1 MRDNRGVSAEKEQ
14 VRVRLLGPFSVTS
27 GGREAGPWPRP
38 TARRLCQLVLVS
50 PGRRISRDLACE
62 ELFPGLD
69 ARAATRSVSKA
80 LSMARAA
87 LAPLGPAAGVLLA
100 ADLTHIWASP
110 DAEVDAEAAERDLR
124 AALALEPGQE
134 RDQRLTA
141 ALAGDGDLLADE
153 PYADWALRPRER
165 LESLRQEARL
175 ALARDRARG
184 AGQARPEAVLAAW
197 EACFEHDPAS
207 EEAAGALVQA
217 HFAAGHRDLAV
228 RAYERCRAALGELG
242 VGISPWLEEV
252 YATAAFEAVPSRS
265 APSRSA
271 LSRSGDPG
279 RPAAPREELRTVSVL
294 SAEVV
299 PAGELDPESLRDA
312 VGRGLGAVIAE
323 TEALGGTVTSVSGHG
338 VQVVFGAPE
347 AHEDDPERAARA
359 AFRALSSEVLSAEA
373 ATLRIGLETGPAVLG
388 PIGGGG
394 RVEYGA
400 VGEVVSLAAA
410 LQALARPGSAL
421 VGPVTRAAVA
431 SLFTWGEPVTAGAA
445 AMTATYLGVPRPG
458 AAGSRSAGRRRRGPL
473 VGRQAELAALGT
485 ALREAVR
492 GRGSV
497 VLVTGDPGL
506 GKTRLVQEARRR
518 APAGTIWLEG
528 RCASYSSSTPY
539 GLYQQLLASWA
550 GVTPDQ
556 TERVVRPALERVL
569 ATVQG
574 HDVLPFLARMM
585 GLPAGAA
592 LGRISPGELQRA
604 TFAAWRTVVSRLVA
618 TGPVV
623 LVLEDL
629 HWADPTSL
637 RLTLDLAGLAAG
649 RRLLVLATSRTPL
662 EGPVLRVNLKPLPE
676 AAEEELARSFVGAD
690 ASRVVLDAVLASA
703 DGNPL
708 FLEERLASLLETRAL
723 VRGQDGWRLSQAA
736 SPQLPQA
743 LERLVRARVDR
754 LSPAARDAIRPAS
767 VLGTEFPLS
776 LLDAVCAPCLGAAL
790 AELCERDLLRE
801 VAGEPEPVYRFRHA
815 LIQEAVY
822 NSLLGA
828 ERRLLHGRAAWALE
842 AMALKGGAGDRTE
855 EVAAVLGRHF
865 AAAGETER
873 ALRYYKQAGD
883 HATDAFANDEAIASF
898 RSALAIVR
906 EPAAAGQPAAGQPA
920 ADNAAADLLAK
931 LAGVLWRTGR
941 RGDAREAFTEALRLA
956 TEDGTLRRAHLLIRL
971 GRLEEADG
979 RHEAAWAAW
988 DAAEELL
995 GENPGERDAATAREW
1010 LELMVDGRACQY
1022 THQNQPERALATLAA
1037 VRPVLEA
1044 VGLPATKYSFYLHLV
1059 MARVILNGNQA
1070 DEADL
1075 ADLRRGLAAAMH
1087 SEEEKDAGY
1096 ATFFVGQFL
1105 WLRGDLTQAGEYLE
1119 RALAMAERIGESIL
1133 LGKSLLGLA
1142 LTALRRHDPEGVRA
1156 LLPRILAAADAMG
1169 NAEYLAGAR
1178 ACQAWLAWQDGRRDE
1193 VRSLSGEFAAL
1204 MTPTKDPWAYYGL
1217 IHVWPLVAAHLD
1229 AGDVAAAIT
1238 AVRDLTRY
1246 APPLPADLADVIAAA
1261 LAAWDPAQPGPARA
1275 HLTDALA
1282 RARTLAYL

>member
-1 MRDNRGVSAEKEQ
+1 VRDNGGVSAEKAQ

-27 GGREAGPWPRP
+27 DGREAGPWPRP

-50 PGRRISRDLACE
+50 PGRRISRDLACD
-62 ELFPGLD
+62 ELFPGQD
-69 ARAATRSVSKA
+69 PRSAARSVSKA

-87 LAPLGPAAGVLLA
+87 LSALGPAADGLLA

-110 DAEVDAEAAERDLR
+110 DAEVDAEETERALR
-124 AALALEPGQE
+124 AALALEPGQG
-134 RDQRLTA
+134 RDTRLAA
-141 ALAGDGDLLADE
+141 ALAREDELLADE
-153 PYADWALRPRER
+153 PYADWALPPRER

-175 ALARDRARG
+175 ALARDRSRG

-197 EACFEHDPAS
+197 AACLEHDPAS

-217 HFAAGHRDLAV
+217 YFTAGHRDLAA

-265 APSRSA
+265 PASGSA
-271 LSRSGDPG
+271 
-279 RPAAPREELRTVSVL
+279 AAPREELRTVSVL
-294 SAEVV
+294 AAEVV
-299 PAGELDPESLRDA
+299 PAADLDPERLRDA
-312 VGRGLGAVIAE
+312 VGRGLGAVIAAA
-323 TEALGGTVTSVSGHG
+323 EALGGTVTSVSGHG
-338 VQVVFGAPE
+338 VQAVFGAPE

-359 AFRALSSEVLSAEA
+359 AFRALAHDVPDG
-373 ATLRIGLETGPAVLG
+373 ATLRIGLETGLAVLG

-400 VGEVVSLAAA
+400 VGEVVSRAAA
-410 LQALARPGSAL
+410 LHALARPGSAL
-421 VGPVTRAAVA
+421 VGPVTRAAVG
-431 SLFTWGEPVTAGAA
+431 SLFTWGEPVSIDASL
-445 AMTATYLGVPRPG
+445 TATYLGEPRPG
-458 AAGSRSAGRRRRGPL
+458 ATGPRPPGPRRRGPL
-473 VGRQAELAALGT
+473 VGRSAELAALGT

-492 GRGSV
+492 GHGSV
-497 VLVTGDPGL
+497 VLVTGEPGL
-506 GKTRLVQEARRR
+506 GKTRLVQETRRR
-518 APAGTIWLEG
+518 APAGTVWLEG
-528 RCASYSSSTPY
+528 RCASYASSTPY

-569 ATVQG
+569 ATVRG

-754 LSPAARDAIRPAS
+754 LSPAARDAVRPAS

-842 AMALKGGAGDRTE
+842 AMALNGGAGNRTE

-906 EPAAAGQPAAGQPA
+906 EPAAAGQPAA
-920 ADNAAADLLAK
+920 DNAAADLLAK

-941 RGDAREAFTEALRLA
+941 RGAAREAFTEALRLA
-956 TEDGTLRRAHLLIRL
+956 TEEGTLRRAHLLIRL

-1044 VGLPATKYSFYLHLV
+1044 VGLPATKYSFYLHVV
-1059 MARVILNGNQA
+1059 MARVMQNGNQA

-1105 WLRGDLTQAGEYLE
+1105 WLRGDLAQAGEYLE

-1142 LTALRRHDPEGVRA
+1142 LTALRRHDSEGVRA
-1156 LLPRILAAADAMG
+1156 LLPRVLAAADAMG
-1169 NAEYLAGAR
+1169 DAEYLAGAR

-1193 VRSLSGEFAAL
+1193 VIGLSGEFAAL
-1204 MTPTKDPWAYYGL
+1204 MTPTRDPWAYYGL
-1217 IHVWPLVAAHLD
+1217 IHLWPLVAAHLD
-1229 AGDVAAAIT
+1229 AGDVAAAIM
-1238 AVRDLTRY
+1238 AVRGLTRY

-1275 HLTDALA
+1275 HLADALA